1 MFRYL
6 QATKRIHTK
15 KYSILEKSQVKTQI
29 NASDYGFREK
39 SGMVIQI

>member
-1 MFRYL
+1 MFIF
-6 QATKRIHTK
+6 QK

-39 SGMVIQI
+39 IRHVIQI